1 MLVSLNLCM
10 TNVFPCG
17 HARAQMFGNYLGQ
30 IKNSLQGK
38 FDQFDLVVSLYT
50 NNNIFSCLVKSN
62 PAKLETSHKVIFAPT
77 VRILWIGR
85 LV

>member
-1 MLVSLNLCM
+1 MLVSLTLCM

-38 FDQFDLVVSLYT
+38 FDQFDLVVSLYKIIT
-50 NNNIFSCLVKSN
+50 YFRAWSN
-62 PAKLETSHKVIFAPT
+62 PIQLN
-77 VRILWIGR
+77 LR
-85 LV
+85 LAIK